1 MWLCA
6 RGVGVG
12 GRQGGDLLAF
22 AAASWLTLALAL
34 AAFDSYGLY
43 ACNKSS
49 VFGTTVRQCFA
60 YDQSNDDE
68 TITKLVAGFAFAII
82 GLILSIVTTSMT
94 SHSWR
99 RISRGAGSG
108 AARSSAIISW
118 IAAFLFMIG
127 FALVADARESLA
139 KYITYD
145 YGAGFICYVVCFLGS
160 IIAGVFAFL
169 FSKDIKTPLTT
180 PGASVT
186 MAAAPAAPVMM
197 VAAPMAVAAAPVA
210 APTMVVKQ

>member
-1 MWLCA
+1 
-6 RGVGVG
+6 
-12 GRQGGDLLAF
+12 
-22 AAASWLTLALAL
+22 
-34 AAFDSYGLY
+34 
-43 ACNKSS
+43 
-49 VFGTTVRQCFA
+49 
-60 YDQSNDDE
+60 
-68 TITKLVAGFAFAII
+68 
-82 GLILSIVTTSMT
+82 MT

-160 IIAGVFAFL
+160 IIAGVFAAL